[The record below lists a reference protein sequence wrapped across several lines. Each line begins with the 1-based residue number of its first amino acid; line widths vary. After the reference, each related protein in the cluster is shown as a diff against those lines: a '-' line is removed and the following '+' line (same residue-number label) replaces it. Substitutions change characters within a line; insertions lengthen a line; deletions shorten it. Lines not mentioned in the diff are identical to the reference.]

1 MGTNLC
7 SCDVLKENKNTI
19 FLTYFAD
26 NQNNDNLGISFE
38 TNNKCQENEKK
49 QNKNLL
55 NINQTNLNGK
65 SSFNSIETI
74 DKNENRNNFDINID
88 DDEIIINYSNNSNFD
103 YSHTNRNSSFSIM
116 KVNPVLSIENIKD
129 NQESSSIN
137 TKLIFD
143 KLVNGNNNN

>member
-38 TNNKCQENEKK
+38 TNN
-49 QNKNLL
+49 
-55 NINQTNLNGK
+55 
-65 SSFNSIETI
+65 
-74 DKNENRNNFDINID
+74 
-88 DDEIIINYSNNSNFD
+88 
-103 YSHTNRNSSFSIM
+103 SFSIM